1 MILNFFSSN
10 LPNFQKPIFPD
21 LTFFPTFPTTY
32 TRKYSLFMTRKK
44 VNAGFFFHLWFLQK
58 LLDQKNWSK
67 KVPSSNFR
75 PQTKKKFFACFNFP
89 LLHNSFERV
98 SPPKITKSLLF
109 CVAQFFWP
117 KKTWWFFY
125 TLKTSCIAR
134 YFDFVKG
141 SFIGLKR

>member
-10 LPNFQKPIFPD
+10 LPNFKKPIFSD

-75 PQTKKKFFACFNFP
+75 PETKKNFFVCFNFP
-89 LLHNSFERV
+89 LLHNSFDRV
-98 SPPKITKSLLF
+98 SPPKITKIVLF
-109 CVAQFFWP
+109 CVAQFFGQ
-117 KKTWWFFY
+117 KRLGEFFTILY
-125 TLKTSCIAR
+125 RAILFFCQNEL
-134 YFDFVKG
+134 Y
-141 SFIGLKR
+141 